1 MKIKR
6 MSVFRKCFGILA
18 KDKEWEEIEKYL
30 ESGWKNW
37 GKSKQ

>member
-6 MSVFRKCFGILA
+6 MSGLRKCFGIFT

-30 ESGWKNW
+30 EIGWKI
-37 GKSKQ
+37 GAKSKQ

>member
-6 MSVFRKCFGILA
+6 MFGLRKCFGILV

-30 ESGWKNW
+30 EISWKNW